1 MEQSRRVF
9 LRNKI
14 FQWHNPVTVTLF
26 RVSPFHACGHEGT
39 AELLYADTRERAR
52 LTLAQQGDEFG
63 KGNGQGL
70 FVRTSGTEVAGK
82 GFFRRANAVEGHVGT
97 LDFRLFFRREP
108 MTLAAEE
115 HGFQL
120 GVDLGMFDV
129 CAVDRSLHLHAE
141 ETVAARKVGEQF
153 MAVRCGD
160 EGGDAR
166 QAVEI
171 IAEGMIIGQAVRVQ
185 RKIVWLIRTAVR
197 HLRAAES
204 WLLQPSGY

>member
-14 FQWHNPVTVTLF
+14 FQRHNPVTVTLF
-26 RVSPFHACGHEGT
+26 RVLPFHACGHEGA
-39 AELLYADTRERAR
+39 AELLHAYACERAR
-52 LTLAQQGDEFG
+52 LTLAQQGDELG
-63 KGNGQGL
+63 KGDGQGL
-70 FVRTSGTEVAGK
+70 FVRTGGTEVAGK
-82 GFFRRANAVEGHVGT
+82 SLFRRANAVEGHVGT

-153 MAVRCGD
+153 MAVGCGD

-171 IAEGMIIGQAVRVQ
+171 IAEGMIIGQAVRAQ

>member
-1 MEQSRRVF
+1 MLV
-9 LRNKI
+9 LKI
-14 FQWHNPVTVTLF
+14 GSLQWHNPVTVTLF
-26 RVSPFHACGHEGT
+26 RVSPFHAYGHEGM

-97 LDFRLFFRREP
+97 LDFRLFFRRES
-108 MTLAAEE
+108 MTFAAEE

-129 CAVDRSLHLHAE
+129 CAVAPPPR
-141 ETVAARKVGEQF
+141 RGNGGYPKGRR
-153 MAVRCGD
+153 AVCGCWTW
-160 EGGDAR
+160 R
-166 QAVEI
+166 
-171 IAEGMIIGQAVRVQ
+171 
-185 RKIVWLIRTAVR
+185 
-197 HLRAAES
+197 
-204 WLLQPSGY
+204 

>member
-14 FQWHNPVTVTLF
+14 FQWHNPLTVTFF
-26 RVSPFHACGHEGT
+26 RVSPFHACGHENV
-39 AELLYADTRERAR
+39 AELLHADARERAQ

-70 FVRTSGTEVAGK
+70 FVRTGGTV
-82 GFFRRANAVEGHVGT
+82 
-97 LDFRLFFRREP
+97 
-108 MTLAAEE
+108 AAEE

-153 MAVRCGD
+153 MAVGCGD

-171 IAEGMIIGQAVRVQ
+171 IAEGMIIGQAVRAQ

>member
-1 MEQSRRVF
+1 MFTSICLQR
-9 LRNKI
+9 
-14 FQWHNPVTVTLF
+14 HNPVTVTLF
-26 RVSPFHACGHEGT
+26 RVLPFHACGHEGA
-39 AELLYADTRERAR
+39 AELLHAYACERAR
-52 LTLAQQGDEFG
+52 LTLAQQGDELG
-63 KGNGQGL
+63 KGDGQGL
-70 FVRTSGTEVAGK
+70 FVRTGGTEVAGK
-82 GFFRRANAVEGHVGT
+82 SLFRWASTVEGHVGT

-153 MAVRCGD
+153 MAVGCGD

-171 IAEGMIIGQAVRVQ
+171 IAEGMIIGQAVRAQ

>member
-1 MEQSRRVF
+1 MFTSICLQR
-9 LRNKI
+9 
-14 FQWHNPVTVTLF
+14 HNPVTVTLF
-26 RVSPFHACGHEGT
+26 RVLPFHACGHEGA
-39 AELLYADTRERAR
+39 AELLHAYACERAR
-52 LTLAQQGDEFG
+52 LTLAQQGDELG
-63 KGNGQGL
+63 KGDGQGL
-70 FVRTSGTEVAGK
+70 FVRTGGTEVAGK
-82 GFFRRANAVEGHVGT
+82 SLFRWASTVEGHVGT
-97 LDFRLFFRREP
+97 LDFRLFFRRES

-153 MAVRCGD
+153 MAVGCGD

-171 IAEGMIIGQAVRVQ
+171 IAEGMIIGQAVRAQ

>member
-14 FQWHNPVTVTLF
+14 FQWHNPLTVTLF
-26 RVSPFHACGHEGT
+26 RVSPFHACGHENV
-39 AELLYADTRERAR
+39 AELLHADARERAR

-120 GVDLGMFDV
+120 SVDLGMFDV

-153 MAVRCGD
+153 VAVGCGD

-166 QAVEI
+166 QAVGI
-171 IAEGMIIGQAVRVQ
+171 IAEGMIIGQAVRAQ